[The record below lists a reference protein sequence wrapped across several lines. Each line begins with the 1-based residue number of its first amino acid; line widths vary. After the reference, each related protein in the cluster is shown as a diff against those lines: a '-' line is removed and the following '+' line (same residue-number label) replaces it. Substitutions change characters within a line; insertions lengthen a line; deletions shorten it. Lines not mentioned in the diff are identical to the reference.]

1 MLAGVAVVL
10 MEDRPTIILKMANGE
25 KYWLRP
31 LFFAYQDRT
40 QMASLFVETRLPF
53 IVQKSNLQVLSQA
66 EKDVSQQEA
75 LEGIKLFKNFS
86 SIVKQL
92 F

>member
-1 MLAGVAVVL
+1 
-10 MEDRPTIILKMANGE
+10 MANGE

-31 LFFAYQDRT
+31 LFFAYEGRT
-40 QMASLFVETRLPF
+40 QMTSLFVETRLPF

-66 EKDVSQQEA
+66 EKDVSQQEV

-86 SIVKQL
+86 FIVKQL